1 MTPLIPHLA
10 ESSAITSIDLAP
22 IISTNP
28 AIAQPLLV
36 ALLVKASSTSSS
48 IGISP
53 YLEVLRYLPP
63 TLPSFDLIGRLLR
76 DPTVL
81 HDVTTGGRTTV
92 ADLVRSEALGW
103 FIHEA
108 IAWLDHAEQDELEG
122 VISDDRFAKG
132 LQNVSF
138 FYLDDIY
145 GLLNLYIF

>member
-28 AIAQPLLV
+28 LIAQPLLV
-36 ALLVKASSTSSS
+36 ALLVKATSTPVPL
-48 IGISP
+48 GVSP

-81 HDVTTGGRTTV
+81 TDSTTGGRTTV
-92 ADLVRSEALGW
+92 ADLVRSEVLGW

-108 IAWLDHAEQDELEG
+108 IGWLERAEQEEREG
-122 VISDDRFAKG
+122 TISDDRFAKG
-132 LQNVSF
+132 LQNVSRWGF
-138 FYLDDIY
+138 FFA
-145 GLLNLYIF
+145 GPC